1 MAFSFFGKKPPS
13 QPPGAKS
20 PSRENLR
27 ATAPTRLPVVADEL
41 ISLDFTRPG
50 EKPKADSPKIEVEN
64 QIHQVPQAV
73 EQAAML
79 FSADQTQLACSS
91 LEAAIHTDDLGTFE
105 QRAWGMLFDLY
116 QQLGRQQAFEILA
129 LEYAGKFET
138 SPPAWRTAG
147 GETRR
152 SATAATSRAT
162 SSLSGVLNAKISE
175 PLKQLL
181 ALSEKSPM
189 VRLDLIKVTDAEEQG
204 CALLRD
210 TLAQLKK
217 QKKDFVL
224 GGADRL
230 AAILA
235 KKIVPGRREREPV
248 WLLLLD
254 LYQYLCAQE
263 AFEDAAVNY
272 AVTFEVSPPSWEP
285 VKAKP
290 VVADAAAD
298 AAGPECVL
306 EGDLLGVDDNVL
318 ALIRSHA
325 EGVDEVV
332 IDVSALRRM
341 DFVAATQLMNL
352 VNELKAAN
360 KSVRLV
366 QASHLVTALWEIIGL
381 DRVARI
387 QTRKT

>member
-1 MAFSFFGKKPPS
+1 VAFSFFGKKPSS
-13 QPPGAKS
+13 QSPAAKNS
-20 PSRENLR
+20 PARDNLR
-27 ATAPTRLPVVADEL
+27 ATTPLPVVADEL

-50 EKPKADSPKIEVEN
+50 EAPQADNPKIEVQD
-64 QIHQVPQAV
+64 QIHQVPPAV

-91 LEAAIHTDDLGTFE
+91 LEAAIHADDLGAFE

-116 QQLGRQQAFEILA
+116 QQLGQQQAFEILA

-138 SPPAWRTAG
+138 SPPAWRTGG
-147 GETRR
+147 GERR
-152 SATAATSRAT
+152 TATAATARANA
-162 SSLSGVLNAKISE
+162 SLSGVLNAKISE

-181 ALSEKSPM
+181 ALAEKSPM

-210 TLAQLKK
+210 ALNQLKK

-263 AFEDAAVNY
+263 AFEDTAVNY

-285 VKAKP
+285 IKAK
-290 VVADAAAD
+290 AAAVDVEEDD
-298 AAGPECVL
+298 ADNECVL
-306 EGDLLGVDDNVL
+306 EGDLLGVDINAL
-318 ALIRSHA
+318 AVIRGFA
-325 EGVDEVV
+325 EHTDEVV
-332 IDVSALRRM
+332 VDVADLRRM
-341 DFVAATQLMNL
+341 DFVSATQLMNL
-352 VNELKAAN
+352 VNDLKATN
-360 KSVRLV
+360 KSVRLIH
-366 QASHLVTALWEIIGL
+366 ASHLLTALWEIIGL

-387 QTRKT
+387 ETRKT